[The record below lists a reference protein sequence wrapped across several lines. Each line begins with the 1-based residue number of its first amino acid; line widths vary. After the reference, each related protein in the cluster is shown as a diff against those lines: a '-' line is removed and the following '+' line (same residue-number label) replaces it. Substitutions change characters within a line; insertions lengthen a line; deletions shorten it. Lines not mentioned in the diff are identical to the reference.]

1 MADWAWPIVDAYART
16 TMPNVLLFPN
26 VPDRYAAS
34 DWHRQTIGA
43 GIKDTHGTVIRPGL
57 NLRDRHPMYNARHHW
72 AVRRLRSGSS
82 IYDVQRQLG
91 HSSPTLTLR
100 TYGQFIPTGVDRDA
114 AERRATKYEAQRR
127 ALK

>member
-1 MADWAWPIVDAYART
+1 
-16 TMPNVLLFPN
+16 
-26 VPDRYAAS
+26 
-34 DWHRQTIGA
+34 
-43 GIKDTHGTVIRPGL
+43 
-57 NLRDRHPMYNARHHW
+57 MYNARHHW
-72 AVRRLRSGSS
+72 AVGRLRSGSS

-114 AERRATKYEAQRR
+114 AERRATEYEAQRR